1 MAEPWYSVLKMERHR
16 NGIGFG
22 PGKAGALLLRT
33 VISLTLFLVMWPG
46 FGNCGDL
53 KTGWN
58 RLKACCSVPE
68 YNRSMKK
75 VVISISCHETTLDIQ
90 HSLLSCLPDYTEI
103 YLLLPKTC
111 LEPVKTWLED
121 KPYRNQIKYLAYDV
135 RRMTD
140 AQFHLLFREKEAL
153 HPCDVNDYYFYD
165 QFGTLWAQDLF
176 EVMQDPNGEKILLSS
191 CIHRYFSSDEK
202 KHPFTVTPDNRYLS
216 SFSAFGMD
224 VFRLPLAF
232 KGGNILVDQIGEKR
246 VAFCGGDVY
255 RNTRTF
261 WKSFA
266 VEIPSVSTVNNILKD
281 ALNLDEV
288 HIVGSSL
295 PQPCLMYH
303 LDQAMIIL
311 PNRHV
316 GVARIVYGPDDNQSN
331 NEKIEDVKIFLSEL
345 RTLLKKMGY
354 RILDIA
360 VSKDNLIH
368 CQHYI
373 NAVPFIDEKT
383 RQRTLLM
390 PIFPL
395 TQSKSDIEIMKRNK
409 KVYESLGYKVIYV
422 PTESYEFKGG
432 IHCLVNVLE

>member
-1 MAEPWYSVLKMERHR
+1 MEQHR

-22 PGKAGALLLRT
+22 PGKAGALLPRT
-33 VISLTLFLVMWPG
+33 VISLAFFLVIWPG
-46 FGNCGDL
+46 FGNCGEL
-53 KTGWN
+53 KTRWN

-90 HSLLSCLPDYTEI
+90 HSLLSCLPDYTVI
-103 YLLLPKTC
+103 YLLLPKKC

-121 KPYRNQIKYLAYDV
+121 KPYGNQIKYLAYDV
-135 RRMTD
+135 RQMTD

-153 HPCDVNDYYFYD
+153 QPCDVKDYYFYD
-165 QFGTLWAQDLF
+165 QFGTLWVQDLF
-176 EVMQDPNGEKILLSS
+176 EVMEDPNGEKILLSS
-191 CIHRYFSSDEK
+191 CVHRYFSSDEIK
-202 KHPFTVTPDNRYLS
+202 SPLTVTPDNRYLS
-216 SFSAFGMD
+216 GFSAFGME

-281 ALNLDEV
+281 ALNVDEV
-288 HIVGSSL
+288 HIVGSSRL
-295 PQPCLMYH
+295 QPCLMYH
-303 LDQAMIIL
+303 LDQAMIIF

-316 GVARIVYGPDDNQSN
+316 GVARIVDGPDDNQSN

-345 RTLLKKMGY
+345 RTLLKKLGY

-360 VSKDNLIH
+360 MSEYNLVH
-368 CQHYI
+368 YQHYI
-373 NAVPFIDEKT
+373 NVVPFIDEKT
-383 RQRTLLM
+383 GQRTLLM

-395 TQSKSDIEIMKRNK
+395 TQSESDIEIMKRNK

-422 PTESYEFKGG
+422 PTESYKFKGG
-432 IHCLVNVLE
+432 IHCLVHVLE